1 MNDKERGRDAGP
13 TPGQRHFLAQR
24 LNQALGDSLRVS
36 IGAQHFGIDGRLKSP
51 ARALIPGIDAALLP
65 KGPSGIDGVRLRHA
79 DGPAALTLNSFINW
93 VRAPQLLRLAGET
106 GFRQL
111 RFDARC
117 PTGIRGT
124 PPLLELIAGN
134 ERTIVAVTAR
144 CAEYLSMRPRKLA
157 SAYDRVTPTA
167 SSAVWLD
174 LLPLIR
180 RDPSLFRYVDAAGLL
195 KHAVGLS
202 QTFPDRPVKLAYLYW
217 EPTNAWHYPAF
228 AEHRAELAL
237 LAERVAGSSVTL
249 VAQSFDELWSDWQ
262 AQPEPDWLRGM
273 VARLR
278 ARYSVAIA
286 EPSGI

>member
-1 MNDKERGRDAGP
+1 MERGRDAGA
-13 TPGQRHFLAQR
+13 TPSQRHFLAQR

-51 ARALIPGIDAALLP
+51 ARALIPGIDESLLP
-65 KGPSGIDGVRLRHA
+65 KGPSGVDGVRLRQA
-79 DGPAALTLNSFINW
+79 DGPAALTLNTFINW
-93 VRAPQLLRLAGET
+93 VRQPQLMRLAGET
-106 GFRQL
+106 GFREL

-134 ERTIVAVTAR
+134 ERTVVAVTAR
-144 CAEYLSMRPRKLA
+144 CADYLSLRPRKLA
-157 SAYDRVTPTA
+157 SAYDRVTPSL
-167 SSAVWLD
+167 SSAPWLG

-180 RDPSLFRYVDAAGLL
+180 SEPSPFRYVDTAGLL

-202 QTFPDRPVKLAYLYW
+202 QTFPNRPVKLAYLYW
-217 EPTNAWHYPAF
+217 EPVNAAQYPAF
-228 AEHRAELAL
+228 AEHRAELSM
-237 LAERVAGSSVTL
+237 LADRVAGSSVTL
-249 VAQSFDELWSDWQ
+249 VAQSFDELWSEWQ
-262 AQPEPDWLRGM
+262 SQLEPDWLRGM
-273 VARLR
+273 VTRLK